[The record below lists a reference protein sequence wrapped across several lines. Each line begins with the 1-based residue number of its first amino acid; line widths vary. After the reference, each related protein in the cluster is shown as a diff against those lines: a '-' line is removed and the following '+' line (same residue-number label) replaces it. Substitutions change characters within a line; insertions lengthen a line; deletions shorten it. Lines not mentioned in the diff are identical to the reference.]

1 MAHGMSSGK
10 KMIGSSATHA
20 AASEFLF
27 RGYNVAFP
35 EFDMGIEDD
44 LMVLCP
50 DTKKITRVQVRSK
63 QTETNKRGEDGF
75 STPVITPIELTQDNA
90 SLDYVVI
97 ALRYCSQWILGLFDE
112 PIMRTVMD
120 ANVGS
125 YTGHVGQRTFDPRAR
140 VLRSSGKVLF
150 SGVDVSRA
158 FSHISDSNWDEK
170 FPIRISDVKRP
181 NAENKEFLAKSF
193 QRPDIK
199 NSLLD
204 TINRMLE

>member
-1 MAHGMSSGK
+1 MSSGK
-10 KMIGSSATHA
+10 KMIGASATHA

-27 RGYNVAFP
+27 RGYNIAFP

-44 LMVLCP
+44 LLVLCP
-50 DTKKITRVQVRSK
+50 DSKKVTRVQVRSK
-63 QTETNKRGEDGF
+63 QTATNQRGEDGF
-75 STPVITPIELTQDNA
+75 STPVITPIELIQKNA

-112 PIMRTVMD
+112 AIMRMVMD

-125 YTGHVGQRTFDPRAR
+125 YTGHVGQSTFDPRAR
-140 VLRSSGKVLF
+140 VVRATGRVLF

-158 FSHISDSNWDEK
+158 FSHISDSNWDEN

-181 NAENKEFLAKSF
+181 TAANKEFLAQSC

-199 NSLLD
+199 NSLLED
-204 TINRMLE
+204 INRILA